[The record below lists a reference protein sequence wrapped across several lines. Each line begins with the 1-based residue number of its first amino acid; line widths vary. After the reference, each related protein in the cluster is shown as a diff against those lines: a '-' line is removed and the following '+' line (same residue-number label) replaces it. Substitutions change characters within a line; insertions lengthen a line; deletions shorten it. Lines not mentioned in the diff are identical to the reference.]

1 MVSKKPLKTSFAI
14 NLFSPL
20 IRVAIAFV
28 TTPIYL
34 HTVGDARFGVITIVW
49 TLLGLF
55 GFMDL
60 GLSRAATNAL
70 SRLRDAPQAERAR
83 VLLTT
88 MALNFGFGMIG
99 GLLLLFVGEFM
110 IGRFITLPDELAR
123 ELATALPWMACL
135 LPMTLV
141 SASAGG
147 ALESRERFFL
157 VNCIQV
163 ASVSLSQIAPVIV
176 AVAYSPSLAVVIPAT
191 AIAQATSVVAML
203 IIVNRLE
210 GPFSLRALDR
220 KEGRTLLGYG
230 GWMAITNLMYPALAS
245 ADQFII
251 GSVAGVAAV
260 AHYAV
265 PMSLVLRSNAIPVA
279 FGRTFFP
286 RMSNLSG
293 DAAYALATRAL
304 STMGY
309 GFAMVCA
316 PAIIL
321 SPTLFRYWIG
331 PDFALSAAPVAQ
343 ILFFGIWVS
352 AVAFVAFTLLQSQGR
367 ADLTGKLHLVEA
379 LPFLAI
385 VWILTLRFGINGAAI
400 GWSLR
405 AALDSCA
412 LFWMAGLKRADVLTA
427 LAPPTALLLAS
438 AAAAHF
444 FGASLGPAFISAC
457 VAGLI
462 ALGLSYAFC
471 EDWRLVLQRT
481 LARGWRFGGGLIV
494 SLRRTQAIK
503 TGPLE

>member
-1 MVSKKPLKTSFAI
+1 VVSKKPLKTSFAI
-14 NLFSPL
+14 NLLSPL
-20 IRVAIAFV
+20 IRVVVAFV

-99 GLLLLFVGEFM
+99 GLLLYLVGEFL
-110 IGRFITLPDELAR
+110 IGRFISLPDTLRPELMK
-123 ELATALPWMACL
+123 ALPWMAWL

-141 SASAGG
+141 SASAAG

-176 AVAYSPSLAVVIPAT
+176 AVAVSPSLAVVIPAT

-203 IIVNRLE
+203 IVVNRLE
-210 GPFSLRALDR
+210 GPFSFRALDWR
-220 KEGRTLLGYG
+220 EGRTLLGYG
-230 GWMAITNLMYPALAS
+230 GWMAITNMVYPALAS

-251 GSVAGVAAV
+251 GSIIGLAAV

-265 PMSLVLRSNAIPVA
+265 PMSLVLRSNAVPVA

-286 RMSNLSG
+286 RMSSLSG
-293 DAAYALATRAL
+293 DAANALALRGVT
-304 STMGY
+304 TMGY
-309 GFAMVCA
+309 GFATVCA
-316 PAIIL
+316 VAIIL

-331 PDFALSAAPVAQ
+331 ADFALSAAPVAQ
-343 ILFFGIWVS
+343 ILFFGIW
-352 AVAFVAFTLLQSQGR
+352 AAGLAMVAFTLLQSQGR
-367 ADLTGKLHLVEA
+367 PDLTGKLNIAEA
-379 LPFLAI
+379 LPFLGI
-385 VWILTLRFGINGAAI
+385 VWLLTTLFGINGAAI

-405 AALDSCA
+405 CTVDAFALIW
-412 LFWMAGLKRADVLTA
+412 LAGMLRADLLFA
-427 LAPPTALLLAS
+427 LAPPCALLFAS
-438 AAAAHF
+438 AAAGHF
-444 FGASLGPAFISAC
+444 FGYSLGSAFLSAFI
-457 VAGLI
+457 AGSI
-462 ALGLSYAFC
+462 SLGLSYAFC
-471 EDWRLVLQRT
+471 EDWRLVLQRV
-481 LARGWRFGGGLIV
+481 LARGRRFGGGLIV
-494 SLRRTQAIK
+494 SFRRTQAIK
-503 TGPLE
+503 TSPQK

>member
-1 MVSKKPLKTSFAI
+1 MVSKKPLKTSFAV
-14 NLFSPL
+14 NLLSPL
-20 IRVAIAFV
+20 IRVVIAFV

-34 HTVGDARFGVITIVW
+34 HHLGDARFGVIAIVW

-60 GLSRAATNAL
+60 GLSRAVTNAL

-88 MALNFGFGMIG
+88 MALNFGFGLIG
-99 GLLLLFVGEFM
+99 GFLLYLVGEFL
-110 IGRFITLPDELAR
+110 IGRFISLPDALR
-123 ELATALPWMACL
+123 PELATALPWMACL

-157 VNCIQV
+157 ANCIQV
-163 ASVSLSQIAPVIV
+163 AGVSLSQIAPVIV
-176 AVAYSPSLAVVIPAT
+176 AVTVSPSLTAVIPAT
-191 AIAQATSVVAML
+191 VIAQATSVVATL
-203 IIVNRLE
+203 IVVHRLE
-210 GPFSLRALDR
+210 GPFSFRALDWR
-220 KEGRTLLGYG
+220 EGRTLLGYG
-230 GWMAITNLMYPALAS
+230 GWMAVTNMMYPALAS

-251 GSVAGVAAV
+251 GSIVGVAAV

-286 RMSNLSG
+286 RMSSLSG

-309 GFAMVCA
+309 GFATVCA

-321 SPTLFRYWIG
+321 SPTLFRYWIS

-343 ILFFGIWVS
+343 ILFFGIWIS
-352 AVAFVAFTLLQSQGR
+352 GSSFVAFTLLQSQGR
-367 ADLTGKLHLVEA
+367 PDLTGKLHMAEA
-379 LPFLAI
+379 LPFLGI
-385 VWILTLRFGINGAAI
+385 VWLLTTTLGINGAAI

-405 AALDSCA
+405 AAVDACA
-412 LFWMAGLKRADVLTA
+412 MFWIAGMRRADVFAA
-427 LAPPTALLLAS
+427 LVPPAALLFAS
-438 AAAAHF
+438 AAAAYF
-444 FGASLGPAFISAC
+444 FGFSPGPAFLSAF

-462 ALGLSYAFC
+462 SLGLSYALC
-471 EDWRLVLQRT
+471 DDWRLLLQKA
-481 LARGWRFGGGLIV
+481 LARGRLFGGGLI
-494 SLRRTQAIK
+494 LNFRRTQAIN
-503 TGPLE
+503 TSPQE

>member
-1 MVSKKPLKTSFAI
+1 MSRKPLKTSFAI
-14 NLFSPL
+14 NLLSPL

-34 HTVGDARFGVITIVW
+34 HTVGEARFGVITIVW

-70 SRLRDAPQAERAR
+70 SRLRDAPQPERAR

-88 MALNFGFGMIG
+88 MALNFGFGIIG
-99 GLLLLFVGEFM
+99 GLLLLFVGKFLM
-110 IGRFITLPDELAR
+110 GRFISLPDDLAQ

-157 VNCIQV
+157 VACIQV
-163 ASVSLSQIAPVIV
+163 ASLSLSQIAPVIV
-176 AVAYSPSLAVVIPAT
+176 AVAVSPSLAVVIPAT
-191 AIAQATSVVAML
+191 VIAQATGVVVML
-203 IIVNRLE
+203 MIVTRLE
-210 GPFSLRALDR
+210 GPFSFRALDWR
-220 KEGRTLLGYG
+220 EGRTLLGYG
-230 GWMAITNLMYPALAS
+230 GWMAITNMMYPALAS

-251 GSVAGVAAV
+251 GSLVGVAAV

-286 RMSNLSG
+286 RMSSLSG
-293 DAAYALATRAL
+293 DAAYALGTRAL

-331 PDFALSAAPVAQ
+331 PDFALAAAPVAQ
-343 ILFFGIWVS
+343 ILFFGIWVWGGG
-352 AVAFVAFTLLQSQGR
+352 FVAFTLLQSQGR
-367 ADLTGKLHLVEA
+367 PDLTGKLHMAEA
-379 LPFLAI
+379 LPFLGI
-385 VWILTLRFGINGAAI
+385 VWLLTMRFGINGAAI

-405 AALDSCA
+405 AALDACV
-412 LFWMAGLKRADVLTA
+412 LFWMAGMRRADVLVA
-427 LAPPTALLLAS
+427 LAPPAALLLAS
-438 AAAAHF
+438 AAAGHF
-444 FGASLGPAFISAC
+444 FGSSLGPALLSAC

-462 ALGLSYAFC
+462 SLALSYALC
-471 EDWRLVLQRT
+471 DDWRLLLQGA
-481 LARGWRFGGGLIV
+481 LARGRRFCGGLIL
-494 SLRRTQAIK
+494 SSRRAQAIK
-503 TGPLE
+503 TTPQE